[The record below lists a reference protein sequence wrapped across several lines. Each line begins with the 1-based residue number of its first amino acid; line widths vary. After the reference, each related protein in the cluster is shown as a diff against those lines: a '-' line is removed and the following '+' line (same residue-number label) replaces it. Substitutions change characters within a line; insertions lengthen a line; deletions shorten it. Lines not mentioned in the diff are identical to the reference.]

1 MTDVQAA
8 KKVLIIAY
16 IFPPIGGSGV
26 QRTLKFVK
34 YLPQLGWQPIVVCG
48 DDGHICGDSMDPSL
62 PKDVPE
68 GVPVYRRPFVSAY
81 GLRRWAKRKL
91 GFARTGQQPT
101 FQSEQDQVIVP
112 VELQASLPEGA
123 EKPISRR
130 ILGTIAKIME
140 PIEKPLIDAATYWAL
155 SIVPLCRR
163 LVTEHNVDVIFSTS
177 FPYSDHLTGLLTK
190 KLTGRPWVADF
201 RDPWTLNACFQHTGF
216 RRRVD
221 MFVERQVLYQA
232 DKIVAATP
240 LYTQNFRELAP
251 DRAASDFVTIT
262 NGYDETDF
270 QVLTDQGASMSV
282 PWRDS
287 GGGKITIAHVG
298 YVFPGSAIP
307 FLLALAHLGDVAHR
321 LRVVFIGGLAVPDM
335 RWLQDHPVPV
345 EIQFTARVPHAQ
357 AIHSM
362 QSADA
367 VLLLIGDGPD
377 WLGHYPGKLFEYTR
391 CGTPILLSG
400 PNGASAQLVRESGTG
415 CTVPANDIEGTAEAI
430 RLLATDPVAFRA
442 LYYSPVPEV
451 ITRYERRTL
460 TRQLALL
467 FNELVGD
474 AQVTELMKQHG
485 T

>member
-1 MTDVQAA
+1 MSDPQV
-8 KKVLIIAY
+8 KKDSKCVLIIAY

-34 YLPQLGWQPIVVCG
+34 YLPQLGWEPIVVCG
-48 DDGHICGDSMDPSL
+48 DDGHIWGDSMDPSL
-62 PKDVPE
+62 LQDVPE
-68 GVPVYRRPFVSAY
+68 GVPVYRRPFVSPY

-91 GFARTGQQPT
+91 GFARNGQQPT

-112 VELQASLPEGA
+112 IELQASLPEGA

-130 ILGTIAKIME
+130 ILGTMAKIME

-163 LVTEHNVDVIFSTS
+163 LVTEHNVEVIFSTS
-177 FPYSDHLTGLLTK
+177 FPYSDHLAGLLTK

-201 RDPWTLNACFQHTGF
+201 RDPWTLNACFRHTGF

-270 QVLTDQGASMSV
+270 QMLADKRASMSL

-287 GGGKITIAHVG
+287 GGGKVTIAHVG
-298 YVFPGSAIP
+298 YGFPGSAIP
-307 FLLALAHLGDVAHR
+307 FLSTLAHLGDVAHR

-345 EIQFTARVPHAQ
+345 QVQFTKRVPHAQ
-357 AIHSM
+357 AIHAM

-367 VLLLIGDGPD
+367 VLLLIGDGPN
-377 WLGHYPGKLFEYTR
+377 WLGHYPGKLFEYMR
-391 CGTPILLSG
+391 SGTPILLSG
-400 PNGASAQLVRESGTG
+400 PDGTAAELVRHSGTG
-415 CTVPANDIEGTAEAI
+415 YILPASNMTRTTELLHEFVEAPNVFRSRYYHPNKAVI
-430 RLLATDPVAFRA
+430 AQYERKALTESLAQAMTEA
-442 LYYSPVPEV
+442 LYSA
-451 ITRYERRTL
+451 R
-460 TRQLALL
+460 
-467 FNELVGD
+467 N
-474 AQVTELMKQHG
+474 
-485 T
+485 